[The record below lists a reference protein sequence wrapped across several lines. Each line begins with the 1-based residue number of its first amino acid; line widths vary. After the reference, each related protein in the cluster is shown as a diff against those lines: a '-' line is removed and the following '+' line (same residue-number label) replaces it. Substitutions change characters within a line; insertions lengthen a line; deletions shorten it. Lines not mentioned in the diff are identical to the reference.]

1 MSLPPLTPEPVRTKA
16 AGYLRAQNFDYTG
29 KAIRF
34 CREKGFSQGYL
45 YSCLRHH
52 FESGRKVYQKWKQD
66 DSELLPESIM
76 HLNLELSDTDIKEAY
91 VQLNIVKPN
100 REKLHVGIHSHY
112 RTPLPR

>member
-1 MSLPPLTPEPVRTKA
+1 MSLPPLTPEPIRTKA
-16 AGYLRAQNFDYTG
+16 AVYLKIQNFAYTE

-34 CREKGFSQGYL
+34 CAEKDFSQSYF
-45 YSCLRHH
+45 YSCLQHH

-66 DSELLPESIM
+66 GSELLPECIM

-91 VQLNIVKPN
+91 VQINIVKPG
-100 REKLHVGIHSHY
+100 REKLDVGIHSHY